1 MITKGCWKEMLLQI
15 KRAKKII
22 NPRYM
27 YIKRDRRE
35 ATTELIITIF
45 ITPFVAIFDLI
56 LSPFELMY
64 LIAYKILWKDLG
76 GNKDDK

>member
-1 MITKGCWKEMLLQI
+1 MITRGFWKGVLLQI
-15 KRAKKII
+15 DNAKNIS
-22 NPRYM
+22 NPRY
-27 YIKRDRRE
+27 IFKERDRRD
-35 ATTELIITIF
+35 ATENLIITIF
-45 ITPFVAIFDLI
+45 VTPFLVIFDLI